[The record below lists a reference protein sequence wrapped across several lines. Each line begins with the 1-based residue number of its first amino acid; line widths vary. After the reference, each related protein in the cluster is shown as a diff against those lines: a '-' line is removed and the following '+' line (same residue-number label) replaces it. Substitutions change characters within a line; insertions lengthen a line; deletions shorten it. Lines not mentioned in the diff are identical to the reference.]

1 VERPQT
7 RRRLAAE
14 DGFTIVELT
23 VALAVL
29 LTGIVGMFMASE
41 SARRLS
47 LVSERHAAMAHVAQ
61 KEIERVEGIQYSQV
75 GLTSTPSPSTDPTNP
90 DYYVAAGPPPTLQWD
105 RTSGSTAPLDVDATA
120 GTIPT
125 VQSWTEGLLSGQ
137 IYDFVTWA
145 SDPNCSPGCPSSHN
159 YKRITVAVTMSGGL
173 HPNAVYVSS
182 VISDPQAMPAG
193 GIVNGTSGN
202 PLANPATMCR
212 NASGSVVPCTSPIN
226 SGNPNTYFLHDW
238 PATSSP
244 GPQVPSADHVVH
256 ATVGTVTGLVCTASP
271 ALATIPSNITG
282 CPVPDLMDAN
292 PPPSNSDGT
301 LPPVYNYSNDLCAN
315 TCYPGGRLLQ
325 PTCSNG
331 TGCGTQSTSD
341 CNNGA
346 WTSNLLNAQSQFWV
360 SSPVTATTTLTGDG
374 GISMFTQTLNSAQA
388 AVSFCIEIYDVPPSG
403 SAGSLADLLAW
414 PPVDLGGAGYVAAST
429 WPTAASQVSFIFNFR
444 GSNGTVSLAPGHRL
458 GVRIWMKANL
468 NAAIDLLYDNP
479 LYPAQVQL
487 NTQ

>member
-1 VERPQT
+1 
-7 RRRLAAE
+7 
-14 DGFTIVELT
+14 
-23 VALAVL
+23 
-29 LTGIVGMFMASE
+29 
-41 SARRLS
+41 
-47 LVSERHAAMAHVAQ
+47 
-61 KEIERVEGIQYSQV
+61 
-75 GLTSTPSPSTDPTNP
+75 
-90 DYYVAAGPPPTLQWD
+90 
-105 RTSGSTAPLDVDATA
+105 
-120 GTIPT
+120 
-125 VQSWTEGLLSGQ
+125 
-137 IYDFVTWA
+137 
-145 SDPNCSPGCPSSHN
+145 
-159 YKRITVAVTMSGGL
+159 
-173 HPNAVYVSS
+173 
-182 VISDPQAMPAG
+182 
-193 GIVNGTSGN
+193 
-202 PLANPATMCR
+202 
-212 NASGSVVPCTSPIN
+212 
-226 SGNPNTYFLHDW
+226 
-238 PATSSP
+238 
-244 GPQVPSADHVVH
+244 VVH